1 MGTSDPVVQEVLARV
16 SLVEVIQEFVPLKKI
31 GRNTW
36 KGLCPFHSE
45 KTPSFNV
52 NEDKKL
58 FFCFGCQT
66 GGNAIT
72 FLKQAAGL
80 TGQEA
85 LRRLAEK
92 AGVTLPEAATRDPAE
107 DAAARVRADLSHAVQ
122 AAQEFYRAAL
132 AGPRGVNAREY
143 LQSRGIPI
151 EVADRYGLGYGG
163 EHGELLAYLEKRKV
177 PLRHA
182 ADVGVVAPSQSGSG
196 YYERF
201 RGRLVCPVLN
211 LDGAAVAFSARLI
224 PPNDDGPKYVNSPES
239 PLYVKGEAVFG
250 LHVARSAIRH
260 AKQAVLVEGNFDVLA
275 LAAAG
280 VTNVVAPLGTAL
292 TSAQLRLLRRFAE
305 TVVVMFDGDEAG
317 RKASRRAVGLLIE
330 EGIEGYVAE
339 VAAGQD
345 PDTLARSGGETA
357 VRTALDRARPMVTY
371 LLDALTEVHGRT
383 PHGLR
388 KVVEDAR
395 EVFQHER
402 DAFRIGRYREEM
414 ARVLGVDVREL
425 TRLLRDPSG
434 AGAVEETR
442 PPCAA
447 AERVLLEL
455 LLLDPGLIRRFLD
468 DEAARPGLI
477 VHPEAREVLQDLVGA
492 SLAGE
497 DPAEAFVLSADAGGP
512 VRSAVARI
520 LQTPERYPD
529 REGAYRDCLKDLERA
544 CLERRRTELEAER
557 AVAEAQGNQED
568 AFRLLSEVALL
579 RGRILA
585 LGRANGAA
593 EAARGAGAGSGRTPP
608 GGVSTA
614 R

>member
-1 MGTSDPVVQEVLARV
+1 MGSSDPVVQEVLSRT
-16 SLVEVIQEFVPLKKI
+16 SLVEVVQEFVPLKKM

-72 FLKQAAGL
+72 FLKLAAGL

-92 AGVTLPEAATRDPAE
+92 AGVALPDNATRDPAE
-107 DAAARVRADLSHAVQ
+107 DAAARARADLSHAVQ
-122 AAQEFYRAAL
+122 AAQEFFRIAL
-132 AGPRGVNAREY
+132 AGPRGAGARTY
-143 LQSRGIPI
+143 LDSRGIPV

-163 EHGELLAYLEKRKV
+163 DHGELLAFLDKRKV
-177 PLRHA
+177 PIRHA
-182 ADVGVVAPSQSGSG
+182 VDAGVVAPSQSGSG

-224 PPNDDGPKYVNSPES
+224 PPNEDGPKYVNSPES
-239 PLYVKGEAVFG
+239 ALYIKGEAVFG
-250 LHVARSAIRH
+250 LHVARAAIRQ

-292 TSAQLRLLRRFAE
+292 TNAQLRLLRRFAE
-305 TVVVMFDGDEAG
+305 SVVVMFDGDEAG

-330 EGIEGYVAE
+330 EGIEGYVTDTPI
-339 VAAGQD
+339 GQD
-345 PDTLARSGGETA
+345 PDTLARSGGEAA
-357 VRTALDRARPMVTY
+357 VRAHLDRARPMVTY
-371 LLDALTEVHGRT
+371 LLDALIEIHGRT

-402 DAFRIGRYREEM
+402 DAFRTGRYREEL

-425 TRLLRDPSG
+425 VRLLRDPAAANPGDAARS
-434 AGAVEETR
+434 TC
-442 PPCAA
+442 PA
-447 AERVLLEL
+447 AERTLLEL
-455 LLLDPGLIRRFLD
+455 LLLHPHLIQRFLGDGTAQPGLL
-468 DEAARPGLI
+468 A
-477 VHPEAREVLQDLVGA
+477 HPEAREVFQDLVNA
-492 SLAGE
+492 SIAGE
-497 DPAEAFVLSADAGGP
+497 DPAEAFVLSADVGGP
-512 VRSAVARI
+512 VRTAIARI
-520 LQTPERYPD
+520 LQNPERYPD
-529 REGAYRDCLKDLERA
+529 IDSAYQDCLKDLERA
-544 CLERRRTELEAER
+544 RLERQRQELESLR
-557 AVAEAQGNQED
+557 AVAESEGNGDE
-568 AFRLLSEVALL
+568 ANRLLGEVALL
-579 RGRILA
+579 RGRILS
-585 LGRANGAA
+585 LSRANSAA
-593 EAARGAGAGSGRTPP
+593 EAARGVVIGSARLPH

>member
-1 MGTSDPVVQEVLARV
+1 LGTSDPVVQEVLAHV
-16 SLVEVIQEFVPLKKI
+16 SLVEVVQEFVPLKKT

-92 AGVTLPEAATRDPAE
+92 AGITLPEQANRNPAE

-122 AAQEFYRAAL
+122 ATQEFFRAAL
-132 AGPRGVNAREY
+132 LSPHGAGARKY
-143 LQSRGIPI
+143 LESRGIPVEI
-151 EVADRYGLGYGG
+151 ADRYGLGYGG
-163 EHGELLAYLEKRKV
+163 DFGELIDFLGRRNV

-182 ADVGVVAPSQSGSG
+182 EEAGVIAQSQSGSG

-211 LDGAAVAFSARLI
+211 LDGAAIAFSARLV
-224 PPNDDGPKYVNSPES
+224 PPADDGPKYVNSPES
-239 PLYVKGEAVFG
+239 ALYVKGDAVFG
-250 LHVARSAIRH
+250 LHVARSAIRQ
-260 AKQAVLVEGNFDVLA
+260 AKQAILVEGNFDVLA

-280 VTNVVAPLGTAL
+280 VLNVVAPLGTAL
-292 TSAQLRLLRRFAE
+292 TNAQLRLLRRFAE

-317 RKASRRAVGLLIE
+317 RKASRRAVGLLVE
-330 EGIEGYVAE
+330 EGIEGFVAE
-339 VAAGQD
+339 VQIGQD
-345 PDTLARSGGETA
+345 PDTLARSGGQPAIRA
-357 VRTALDRARPMVTY
+357 VLDRARPMVTH
-371 LLDALTEVHGRT
+371 LLEALVEVHGRT

-388 KVVEDAR
+388 KVIEDAR
-395 EVFQHER
+395 EVFRHER
-402 DAFRIGRYREEM
+402 DAFRTGRYREEM
-414 ARVLGVDVREL
+414 ARLLGVDVREL
-425 TRLLRDPSG
+425 MRLMRDPD
-434 AGAVEETR
+434 AQTFDPDVR
-442 PPCAA
+442 PPCPA
-447 AERVLLEL
+447 AERMLLEL
-455 LLLDPGLIRRFLD
+455 MLLHPDLIRRFLE
-468 DEAARPGLI
+468 DEVARPGLL
-477 VHPEAREVLQDLVGA
+477 VHPETRDILKDLVGA
-492 SLAGE
+492 SLAGD

-512 VRSAVARI
+512 VRTAVAHV
-520 LQTPERYPD
+520 LQNPDLYPD
-529 REGAYRDCLKDLERA
+529 AEGAYVDCLKDLERA
-544 CLERRRTELEAER
+544 CLERQRIDIETRRALAESEGDQGEAI
-557 AVAEAQGNQED
+557 
-568 AFRLLSEVALL
+568 RLLSEVALL
-579 RGRILA
+579 RSRILS
-585 LGRANGAA
+585 LGRANSVA
-593 EAARGAGAGSGRTPP
+593 EAARITGIGSGRTPL